1 MTDGHRC
8 LSDAYSSDEVEGMH
22 NFMRRIFAVLILLV
36 AGTSLVW
43 AGQDNL
49 QEVTCAFEDGHGMR
63 LQYVPQQY
71 KLDNGHVW
79 TPGDQ
84 AMALF
89 LDTSVS
95 IEGVTLPVGA
105 YGLYVLPQKG
115 HWQLIVNRT
124 AAKATEYDSKN
135 DVVRT
140 TMGSSH
146 LDQKVERPQLV
157 LVHIAPSQCNL
168 RVYAAS
174 TMAWEEMKETK

>member
-1 MTDGHRC
+1 MQ
-8 LSDAYSSDEVEGMH
+8 
-22 NFMRRIFAVLILLV
+22 NFTRRIFAVLILMV
-36 AGTSLVW
+36 AGTCFIW
-43 AGQDNL
+43 AAGPDNL

-63 LQYVPQQY
+63 LQYAQQQY
-71 KLDNGHVW
+71 DVDNGHVW
-79 TPGDQ
+79 TPGNQ

-105 YGLYVLPQKG
+105 YGLYVLPEKG

-124 AAKATEYDSKN
+124 AAKATAYDSKN

-146 LDQKVERPQLV
+146 LDHKVERPQLV
-157 LVHIAPSQCNL
+157 LVHIAPTQCNIRL
-168 RVYAAS
+168 YADS
-174 TMAWEEMKETK
+174 TMAWEETNESK